1 MVKSDSTKHKDGLS
15 IPGYVVM
22 ESVVGA
28 VCLLATKSD
37 KYKKLSLG
45 GYESLIMPSIK
56 FRQFFLLRNKKNEP
70 IAYIN
75 WALVSDEIEK
85 KFLAGNF
92 EIKPNEW
99 KSGSKLYIINVIS
112 PFISELDA
120 LKQLNENYLKNREAK
135 ILLSGKFKGFKIAAL
150 QSILTKAEN
159 NKKSSVEKP
168 DHTQK
173 SHKTH

>member
-1 MVKSDSTKHKDGLS
+1 M
-15 IPGYVVM
+15 
-22 ESVVGA
+22 
-28 VCLLATKSD
+28 
-37 KYKKLSLG
+37 
-45 GYESLIMPSIK
+45 
-56 FRQFFLLRNKKNEP
+56 
-70 IAYIN
+70 
-75 WALVSDEIEK
+75 VSDEIEK